1 MRCESI
7 SFLLEIIGWK
17 DGKQMN
23 FCWCTITVNNLEQSV
38 KFYQE
43 ILGLRVERQFSPNPG
58 MEIELIKFADR
69 TVTEEKKGISL
80 GFTVKSLEDAMAM
93 VKENGIA
100 VIGQPVITP
109 MVKYFFIK
117 DPNGVN
123 LQLVEKVKE

>member
-1 MRCESI
+1 
-7 SFLLEIIGWK
+7 
-17 DGKQMN
+17 MN

-43 ILGLRVERQFSPNPG
+43 ILGLRVERQFSPNPGMEIAFLTDESG